1 MIPRVVSKWEM
12 SVGLGTI
19 FLTFWGATR
28 FLDPFYSHTYP
39 LAWYGLILFLDGVLW
54 WRWNEGLIFERP
66 FEFVTLLFWSAV
78 LWFFFEVWNLRIENW
93 YYVGVS
99 SGALWPHIEAYLD
112 FATVLPGMFLVY
124 RLLVRIQIPRR
135 TTTRTRVGENW
146 RVVFLLVGLTMLA
159 LPLAFPDYFFPLVWG
174 AFLFLFEPLLAK
186 KRGPSLLNEAERGE
200 WTAFVRLLLAGL
212 LCGGYWELCNYWSLA
227 KWIYTVPFFSQGKL
241 FEMPYLGFL
250 GFPPFCVQ
258 CYVMINAVYVLRSGR
273 HWDIGIARSLP
284 ATSSSKT
291 LYVLAVLLGLVLSE
305 WSYARLNRTTI
316 DSRVESAARVIE
328 DISREDADRLEATGW
343 RYPKHVLR
351 QWENVGASI
360 APAKRVQI
368 RERLELAGLLQMGS
382 ASARLMEHAGV
393 RTLKQLAAQDPEH
406 LFPRL
411 VEANEVLQIRKTPLF
426 KRRVV
431 AWINGARRVSVFY

>member
-1 MIPRVVSKWEM
+1 MIPRAVSKWEM
-12 SVGLGTI
+12 SVGLGTVL
-19 FLTFWGATR
+19 LTFWGATH

-39 LAWYGLILFLDGVLW
+39 LAWYGLIVFLDGLLW
-54 WRWNEGLIFERP
+54 WRWDEGLIFNRP

-78 LWFFFEVWNLRIENW
+78 LWFFFEVWNLRLRNW

-99 SGALWPHIEAYLD
+99 SDALWPHIEAYLD

-124 RLLVRIQIPRR
+124 RLLARMQIPRGM
-135 TTTRTRVGENW
+135 TTRTGVNNKW
-146 RVVFLLVGLTMLA
+146 RIVFPFLGVTMIA

-174 AFLFLFEPLLAK
+174 AFFFLLEPLLAK
-186 KRGPSLLNEAERGE
+186 KGGPSLLKEAEQGE
-200 WTAFVRLLLAGL
+200 WTVFVRLLLAGL

-227 KWIYTVPFFSQGKL
+227 KWIYTVPFFSEGKL
-241 FEMPYLGFL
+241 FEMPYLGFV
-250 GFPPFCVQ
+250 GFLPFCVQ
-258 CYVMINAVYVLRSGR
+258 CYVMINAVYLLRGGR

-291 LYVLAVLLGLVLSE
+291 FYVLAVLLGLVLSE

-316 DSRVESAARVIE
+316 DSQAESVAHVIE
-328 DISREDADRLEATGW
+328 DISREDANRLEAIGW
-343 RYPKHVLR
+343 RHPKHVMR
-351 QWENVGASI
+351 QWEKVSASI
-360 APAKRVQI
+360 APAKRDRI

-382 ASARLMEHAGV
+382 ANARLMEHAGI
-393 RTLKQLAAQDPEH
+393 RTIKQLASQDPEH

-411 VEANEVLQIRKTPLF
+411 VEANEALQIRNTPLL

-431 AWINGARRVSVFY
+431 AWINGARRGSVFY